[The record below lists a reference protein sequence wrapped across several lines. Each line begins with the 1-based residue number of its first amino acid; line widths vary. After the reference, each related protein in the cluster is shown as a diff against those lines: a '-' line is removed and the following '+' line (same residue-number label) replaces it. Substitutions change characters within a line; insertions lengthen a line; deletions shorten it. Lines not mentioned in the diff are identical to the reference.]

1 MLAFHVYFI
10 VLTFCLISP
19 VSGWL
24 LSILI
29 NTSDVSLISN
39 IDLVRFLMTP
49 AGMLWV
55 LVSGT
60 LTIMAI
66 FLQHAGMML
75 IVSHGQDN
83 RLHTAASALWRIAHR
98 LPRLLKL
105 AGIQVVAQLLVASPF
120 IFIIATAFNVLLGDY
135 DIYYVITEQ
144 PPAYWGFLGVVMIMF
159 VMMAVA
165 NGSLYLR
172 WALALPILL
181 LEEIP
186 PRQALKRSAALSKGE
201 RLSIATLVI
210 SAGAVV
216 ALLPVLLA
224 VVFDVL
230 GKAVLAVLP
239 EFYGVLI
246 PVMLLLIL
254 VYAVL
259 AVAVGFIGVSVNSLV
274 ILKLYL
280 RTQGRHVSLPPDPE
294 PRKVGVLASG
304 IEVIVIILALI
315 QVGYVVNSWSAP
327 ENISITA
334 HRGSSLKAPD
344 NSMAAIQYA
353 IEDGADYIE
362 LDVRETA
369 DGQLVLLHDKDFLR
383 VANDP
388 RDVWNLTLAD
398 IRELEKNSGF
408 KPGIEGARV
417 PTLEQAI
424 ELIRGRA
431 KLYLEIKSSP
441 RSPYLV
447 DRAVETLQKE
457 DMIEQSL
464 VAALEPEVLHKAK
477 QLAPGLRTS
486 LLVHSVIGSIDG
498 QPFDAIA
505 LRDALI
511 NPARVSNIRRQNQE
525 IHVWTVNDRQTMSR
539 MIDRGVDN
547 IITDRPELL
556 AELLAERAELSDPE
570 RLMLRLRNWVW

>member
-1 MLAFHVYFI
+1 MLVFHVYFI

-39 IDLVRFLMTP
+39 VDLVRFVMTP

-60 LTIMAI
+60 LTVMAI

-105 AGIQVVAQLLVASPF
+105 AGIQVVAQFLVASPF
-120 IFIIATAFNVLLGDY
+120 ILIIATAFNVLLGNY

-144 PPAYWGFLGVVMIMF
+144 PPAYWGFLGVVLIAF

-181 LEEIP
+181 LEEIS
-186 PRQALKRSAALSKGE
+186 PRQALKRSAELSKGE

-230 GKAVLAVLP
+230 GKGVLAVLP

-280 RTQGRHVSLPPDPE
+280 RSQGRYVSLPPDPE

-344 NSMAAIQYA
+344 NSIAAIQFA

-369 DGQLVLLHDKDFLR
+369 DGRLVLLHDKDFLR

-388 RDVWNLTLAD
+388 RDVWDLTLAE

-408 KPGIEGARV
+408 NPDIEGSRI

-424 ELIRGRA
+424 QLIQGRA

-441 RSPYLV
+441 RSPHLV
-447 DRAVETLQKE
+447 DRVVKTLRKE
-457 DMIEQSL
+457 NMIDQSL
-464 VAALEPEVLHKAK
+464 LAALEPEVLHKA
-477 QLAPGLRTS
+477 QRLAPGLRTS

-511 NPARVSNIRRQNQE
+511 NPARISNIRRQNQE

-570 RLMLRLRNWVW
+570 RLMLRLRHWMW